1 MITQRFNSNKK
12 WWSYNQQANSPFM
25 GLTHLIN
32 DLVEHFQDQTHLK
45 KMIEIGSYM
54 GESTFLF
61 GCSGVFDEINA
72 IDPHEGDEPFNN
84 DFDTTWEQ
92 VKKEFKINTRNFEN
106 IKHWKN
112 FSEDIANKFNDDIDF
127 IYIDANHS
135 YESVKK
141 DLQLYKPKIKTNGV
155 IGGHDYVEPWTGVI
169 QAVDE
174 IIGKPDMVYIDG
186 SWIKY
191 L

>member
-1 MITQRFNSNKK
+1 MITQRFNSDKK
-12 WWSYNQQANSPFM
+12 WWSYNQQANSTFI

-32 DLVEHFQDQTHLK
+32 DLAEHFQDHPHSK

-61 GCSGVFDEINA
+61 GCSGIFDEINA
-72 IDPHEGDEPFNN
+72 IEPHKGDEPFNN
-84 DFDTTWEQ
+84 DFDITWKQ
-92 VKKEFKINTRNFEN
+92 VKKEFKMNIRNFEN

-112 FSEDIANKFNDDIDF
+112 FSEDIAHKFDDDIDF
-127 IYIDANHS
+127 VYIDANHT

-141 DLQLYKPKIKTNGV
+141 DLQLYRPKVKINGV
-155 IGGHDYVEPWTGVI
+155 IGGHDYVEPWSGVI

-174 IIGKPDMVYIDG
+174 TIGKPDMVHIDG